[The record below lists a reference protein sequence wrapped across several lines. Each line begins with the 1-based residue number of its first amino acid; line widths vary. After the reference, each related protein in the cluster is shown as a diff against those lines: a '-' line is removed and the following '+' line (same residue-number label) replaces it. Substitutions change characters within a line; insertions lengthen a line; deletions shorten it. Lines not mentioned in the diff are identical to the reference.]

1 MNPPQPAAGSR
12 NDRDFDWMEGTY
24 PLREDLI
31 QGAIDELTAR
41 NAQVFARS
49 EREPGTWEQARELH
63 GGNLHARVT
72 GPVAG
77 YYIAT
82 YAQRAARGSF
92 VGAYKIC
99 GVRPANFWDA
109 VSLVAGTCRHT
120 ESTGNGALE
129 SAEALATREIDGM
142 PIFV

>member
-1 MNPPQPAAGSR
+1 
-12 NDRDFDWMEGTY
+12 MEGTY

-31 QGAIDELTAR
+31 QGAIDELTDH

-49 EREPGTWEQARELH
+49 EREPRTWQQARELH
-63 GGNLHARVT
+63 GGDLHARVT

-82 YAQRAARGSF
+82 CAQRADAAGTF

-99 GVRPANFWDA
+99 GVRPASYWDA
-109 VSLVAGTCRHT
+109 ASLFAGTCRHT
-120 ESTGNGALE
+120 ESTGNAALE
-129 SAEALATREIDGM
+129 SAEAAATRQIDGL
-142 PIFV
+142 PILV